1 MADTQREHTH
11 GEPEAWFAVI
21 GGGRSQL
28 PFVEAAARLG
38 YRTLVFDRD
47 PEAPAKRH
55 ADRFIPCSTHD
66 AEQIVEECE
75 QLHAGGSG
83 PLRGYIAYSSAEGAL
98 LSGAALAEALGLR
111 GAGRKA
117 IGCATS
123 KHELKQALGD
133 AGIPT
138 PAWRRLRPGEPIAGF
153 LERHGK
159 AVLKP
164 TRGGAGSAGVTL
176 LRRGEGDAERVID
189 RVAGRSSDGTVL
201 AEAWTE
207 GEEYSVDGYVE
218 GGEARVLA
226 VSRKHG
232 GSGGRPFVIEGF
244 STGDVPGELSEKL
257 RGLAGRVVR
266 AADMEHSLF
275 SVDVIRAESALQV
288 VDLGPL
294 LDAKMDRL
302 IWHAGFDIYELGVGL
317 MAGRTGPDRRE
328 PGDTPGN
335 CALRFL
341 YAEEEGTL
349 SKANPGRH
357 RIPGAEGADRS
368 FRLEME
374 KRVPSEVAPPRS
386 LSDMLGWICYC
397 EEGRGS
403 AWQRVRRI
411 AAADYL
417 AVE

>member
-1 MADTQREHTH
+1 MADPKPAHTP

-47 PEAPAKRH
+47 PDAPAKRH
-55 ADRFIPCSTHD
+55 ADRFVPCSTHD
-66 AEQIVEECE
+66 AEHIVEVCE
-75 QLHAGGSG
+75 QLHAGESG
-83 PLRGYIAYSSAEGAL
+83 PLRGCIAYSSAEGAL

-123 KHELKQALGD
+123 KHELKKALDG
-133 AGIPT
+133 AEIPT
-138 PAWRRLRPGEPIAGF
+138 PPWRRLRPGESLAAF

-176 LRRGEGDAERVID
+176 LQRGEGEAEGVVERI
-189 RVAGRSSDGTVL
+189 AGRSSDGTVL
-201 AEAWTE
+201 AEAWAE
-207 GEEYSVDGYVE
+207 GREYSVDGYVE
-218 GGEARVLA
+218 GGEARTLA
-226 VSRKHG
+226 VSRKYG

-244 STGDVPGELSEKL
+244 STGDVPVELSDELKKL
-257 RGLAGRVVR
+257 AKRVVS
-266 AADMEHSLF
+266 AAGMEHSFF
-275 SVDVIRAESALQV
+275 SVDVIRAEGALQV

-302 IWHAGFDIYELGVGL
+302 IWHAGFDVYELGVAL
-317 MAGRTGPDRRE
+317 MAGRLDPDRRE

-341 YAEEEGTL
+341 YAEQEGTL
-349 SKANPGRH
+349 TGANPGRH
-357 RIPGAEGADRS
+357 RLPGAEGAGGA

-374 KRVPSEVAPPRS
+374 KRVPSDVGPPRS

-397 EEGRGS
+397 EEGS
-403 AWQRVRRI
+403 ASPWRRVRRI